1 MKIDGKRTKQEPDDI
16 IQPPPSPPKKDTQID
31 EKVEGK
37 DEHLERS
44 LESKPPEKVVIHDDH
59 LDQTIIVKGN
69 LSVKCRFELIEILR
83 KHADAFTWTPADKT
97 GIPHFIAEHELKTYH
112 HIEPR
117 VQRKRNIAPDQRR
130 VVKDEVAEWLKAGIV
145 RKANVDDM
153 VIKSKTELKM
163 IKDIK
168 ETLLTVKKVNMKL
181 NSKKM
186 FLRNGGRQI
195 IRIYSYFRRNQSK
208 SRKSKG
214 RGKHALTKQPETNA
228 MAKRQ
233 TCCLEQIPFQSSE
246 KGFTLTRH
254 PQKCTN
260 KRDFHWTTEA
270 EFQEIKRLIM
280 EIPTLTAPKKE
291 EEHMVYLSA
300 TNEAVNAILLVKRHG
315 RQAPIHYFDRRKKQE
330 ASETKT
336 PENLGTKT
344 DIWKLYT
351 DGASNEHGSRA
362 GLILIDLEGI
372 EYSYALRL
380 NFAKSNNDAKYEA
393 LLAGLRIATKIK
405 VKNMH
410 AFADL
415 KLVAS
420 QVEGSYEAKVRKPIG
435 LTKGVL
441 IEELNERLVDTAEV
455 NAIIEEATRTWM
467 TLIQENIEHE
477 ILPEDVAEA

>member
-1 MKIDGKRTKQEPDDI
+1 MVKTKIDGKRTKQEPDDT

-44 LESKPPEKVVIHDDH
+44 LESKPPKKVVIHDDH

-69 LSVKCRFELIEILR
+69 LSVKCRSELIEILQ

-117 VQRKRNIAPDQRR
+117 VQRKWNIAPDQRR
-130 VVKDEVAEWLKAGIV
+130 VVKDEVAEWLKSGIV
-145 RKANVDDM
+145 RKNTEATYQILVDTIFEGQMGRNLEADVDDM

-168 ETLLTVKKVNMKL
+168 ETLLTVKK
-181 NSKKM
+181 
-186 FLRNGGRQI
+186 
-195 IRIYSYFRRNQSK
+195 SK

-228 MAKRQ
+228 MAKRK
-233 TCCLEQIPFQSSE
+233 TCCLEQIPFQSSG
-246 KGFTLTRH
+246 KGFTLPRH

-260 KRDFHWTTEA
+260 KRDFNWTTEA

-280 EIPTLTAPKKE
+280 EIPTLMAPKKE
-291 EEHMVYLSA
+291 EELMVTYQRP
-300 TNEAVNAILLVKRHG
+300 TK
-315 RQAPIHYFDRRKKQE
+315 QRKKQE
-330 ASETKT
+330 ASKTKT

-351 DGASNEHGSRA
+351 DGDSNEHGSRA
-362 GLILIDLEGI
+362 GLILIDMEGI

-380 NFAKSNNDAKYEA
+380 NFVKSNNDAEYEA

-405 VKNMH
+405 VKKIH
-410 AFADL
+410 AFADS

-441 IEELNERLVDTAEV
+441 TEELNERLVDTAEV

-467 TLIQENIEHE
+467 TLIQENIEHG